1 MLSTDFR
8 KILESNMMKIRPIVT
23 RSFMRTDRHDEAD
36 SRTSQFYGRGKNLN
50 GIQALNLTPRPRRW
64 LRTNQGGN
72 LVLPGIVSHI
82 TLHVSYYLFSTNPT
96 TKQPSVKGCILTS
109 LQTVVA
115 HHLGEKQHA
124 VFF

>member
-1 MLSTDFR
+1 
-8 KILESNMMKIRPIVT
+8 MMKIRSMVT
-23 RSFMRTDRHDEAD
+23 RSFMRTDRHDEAE

-50 GIQALNLTPRPRRW
+50 GIRALNLTPRPTTEYQRALRRW

-82 TLHVSYYLFSTNPT
+82 TLHVSYYLFSTDPT
-96 TKQPSVKGCILTS
+96 TKQPSVKECCLTS
-109 LQTVVA
+109 LQRAAA
-115 HHLGEKQHA
+115 HHPGEKQSA